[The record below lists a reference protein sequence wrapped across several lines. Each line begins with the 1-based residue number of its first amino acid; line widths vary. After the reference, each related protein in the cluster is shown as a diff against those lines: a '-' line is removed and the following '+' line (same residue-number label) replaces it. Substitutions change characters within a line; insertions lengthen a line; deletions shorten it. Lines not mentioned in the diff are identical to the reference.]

1 MAEILLF
8 HHAHGLTAGVLA
20 FADDL
25 RAAGNTVHTPDLYD
39 GEVFHDLEA
48 GVAHAQQVG
57 FGTLIERGV
66 AAADGLPD
74 GLVYAG
80 FSLGVLPA
88 QALAQNRP
96 GARGALLFH
105 SAVPVTEFG
114 AAWPDGV
121 PVQVHAMADDPW
133 FVGDG
138 DIDAARALVAQA
150 DDAELFLYPGD
161 QHLFADSSLPSYDA
175 AAAALLRERVH
186 AVLEAR

>member
-25 RAAGNTVHTPDLYD
+25 RAAGNTVHTPDLYG

-175 AAAALLRERVH
+175 AAAALLRERVL
-186 AVLEAR
+186 AFLAAR

>member
-25 RAAGNTVHTPDLYD
+25 RAAGNTVHTPDLYG

-133 FVGDG
+133 FLGDG

-175 AAAALLRERVH
+175 AAAALLRERVL
-186 AVLEAR
+186 AFLAAR